1 MADFG
6 PMLRLSGLDMLDR
19 NPLFLSPF
27 HQFSADVFRAIVDP
41 YGPGFAAPF
50 DV

>member
-1 MADFG
+1 MADHG
-6 PMLRLSGLDMLDR
+6 SMLWLAGLDMLDD
-19 NPLFLSPF
+19 NLLLFGPF
-27 HQFSADVFRAIVDP
+27 HQFSADVFRAIVYP